1 MIAICPAGPP
11 KLMKPSLSQKPS
23 ASPKEMFLFIVSGR
37 RYSFTYGG
45 DGGRV
50 AARIPARFR
59 AVAYRFAEPRGELE
73 RRAPGNAARLAARRG
88 ARRQALRR
96 APRGDR
102 RLERPDGTAARG
114 GRAAGLS
121 PSIARRAARRARA
134 PLHAGR
140 HGGGADA

>member
-59 AVAYRFAEPRGELE
+59 AVAHRRAEPRGELE
-73 RRAPGNAARLAARRG
+73 RCAAGDAARPSTGRG
-88 ARRQALRR
+88 TGGQALRR
-96 APRGDR
+96 ASSGNR
-102 RLERPDGTAARG
+102 R
-114 GRAAGLS
+114 
-121 PSIARRAARRARA
+121 
-134 PLHAGR
+134 
-140 HGGGADA
+140 